1 MNEIAMICMKV
12 QTYVV
17 VVFGCFKY
25 LIITSFRGDVAL
37 VEIDGPVVK
46 LELQGIFIDAVM
58 R

>member
-1 MNEIAMICMKV
+1 MICMKV